1 MFRTILAGTIVIAAL
16 ATASTAAADYA
27 AIAYSKSTKSYGYSY
42 DYGSRE
48 AAEAA
53 ALNRCDGY
61 DKKIVVWVHNG
72 WCALALGDGT
82 AYGYGWSTDC
92 RQCAKNRALEECS
105 QRTSNAHITVS
116 VFSGN

>member
-42 DYGSRE
+42 NYGSRD

-72 WCALALGDGT
+72 WCALALGDSH
-82 AYGYGWSTDC
+82 AYGYGWSNNT
-92 RQCAKNRALEECS
+92 RAYARSRALEECG
-105 QRTSNAHITVS
+105 QRTTNCYIAVC
-116 VFSGN
+116 VYSGE